1 MSSILSPGSIALALL
16 NSSSTTTGSTGT
28 SGLSST
34 SSLSSTGSSF
44 PGGSIAYYNYLAK
57 NGAKLL
63 QQSNNSSQVAS
74 AVAYF
79 QSKVA
84 LTTPAQATSLVKVNA
99 NLPSTDPIGATRT
112 VTAKVY
118 DSKGNPYNITLTFTN
133 DGASQWAVSATKI
146 KSLTLPTAGATPI
159 TASVNPGFQVLNFD
173 PVTGA
178 IIPVTTG
185 SNPTSGTSLGV
196 FKLSDGA
203 TLTPLFSF
211 SGGGTVG
218 GNLTDTSGAFVSTV
232 KANGNPAVN
241 GPNNITSVN
250 QIFSD
255 PKLLNFILTATGL
268 GDQTQNVGLVKAALL
283 SDPTKKTSVA
293 NQLSSSNAKFLSAD
307 QTLQL
312 YNGLSN
318 LQDPATIQ
326 ALITNYQQNTF
337 EQGIAQNDQSVANAR
352 YFARNVAQAVQAQST
367 STNQAF
373 AILGDSVLR
382 TVVTTA
388 LGIPPQ
394 LANMPVAD
402 QAAAITKR
410 INVSQFTNPNFTAQ
424 FVSRY
429 LTQVQTNAFQAD
441 LGTAS
446 DVALSTLTTINSGG
460 FGSNNSGGGF
470 FA

>member
-1 MSSILSPGSIALALL
+1 MSSVLSPGSIALALL
-16 NSSSTTTGSTGT
+16 NSTSTGGT
-28 SGLSST
+28 AGSSSA
-34 SSLSSTGSSF
+34 SSLNSTGSSF

-63 QQSNNSSQVAS
+63 QQSNNSTAVAS
-74 AVAYF
+74 AVKYF
-79 QSKVA
+79 QSRVA
-84 LTTPAQATSLVKVNA
+84 LTTPAQATTLVKVNA
-99 NLPSTDPIGATRT
+99 NLPSTDAIGATRT
-112 VTAKVY
+112 VTAQVF
-118 DSKGNPYNITLTFTN
+118 DSQGDPFNVTLTFTN
-133 DGASQWAVSATKI
+133 DGGSQWSVSATKI
-146 KSLTLPTAGATPI
+146 KSATLPVAGTTPVTAT
-159 TASVNPGFQVLNFD
+159 VQPGFQVLNFD
-173 PVTGA
+173 PITGA

-185 SNPTSGTSLGV
+185 NNPTSGMSLGV
-196 FKLSDGA
+196 FKVSNGA
-203 TLTPLFSF
+203 TLAPVFSF

-218 GNLTDTSGAFVSTV
+218 GNLTDTAGAFISNV
-232 KANGNPAVN
+232 KANGNTAVN

-268 GDQTQNVGLVKAALL
+268 GDQTQNIGLVKAALL
-283 SDPTKKTSVA
+283 SDPTKKNSVA
-293 NQLSSSNAKFLSAD
+293 NQLANSNSKFLSAD

-312 YNGLSN
+312 YKGLSN

-326 ALITNYQQNTF
+326 ALVTNYQQNVF

-352 YFARNVAQAVQAQST
+352 YFARNVAQAVQSQT
-367 STNQAF
+367 TTTNQAF

-382 TVVTTA
+382 QVVTTA

-394 LANMPVAD
+394 LANLPVAD

-410 INVSQFTNPNFTAQ
+410 INVSQFTNPSFTAQ

-441 LGTAS
+441 LGSSS
-446 DVALSTLTTINSGG
+446 DVALSTLSSINAGTPRS
-460 FGSNNSGGGF
+460 GGF